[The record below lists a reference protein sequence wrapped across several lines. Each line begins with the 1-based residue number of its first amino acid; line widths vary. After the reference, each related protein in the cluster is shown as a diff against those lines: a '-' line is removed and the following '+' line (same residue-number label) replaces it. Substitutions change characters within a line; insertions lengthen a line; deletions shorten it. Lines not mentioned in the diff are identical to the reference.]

1 MTIRAPSNPTTTR
14 ALSVRSAS
22 FDEAENTVEVV
33 YATATRAQRDGYL
46 EELVISEEAI
56 DATRLDAGAVPLL
69 VDHMPWGTAFGTV
82 VGHRIEGGQAIATVK
97 LSVAEEHRGIVENIK
112 AGVIRTVS
120 VGYQILGWDEVPTED
135 GAPVMRV
142 TRWMPAEISLVT
154 IPADHLAQIR
164 STSSADLVR
173 RTITAAPKKEAS
185 MTVKT
190 KAKTGQ
196 RSAAAAAAEVL
207 DEVAEAAGV
216 EATQELE
223 AAVEE
228 AIQGAVDTV
237 AEEAAAES
245 EETAADETAAEDDGE
260 TVDEAPAEASRAAAI
275 LELCTRHGLSL
286 AFATRHVKAGT
297 SIHQVRAAVLDSIA
311 ARSAPPM
318 TTARITRDE
327 RETLVSRASDAIY
340 SRMSGE
346 APTAQARDMRYLS
359 VVEMARAFVGADAAG
374 MSRSQVVQ
382 AALQTRSGMHTTSD
396 FAAALGNAASR
407 TLRRAYEAA
416 TPTYGPFVREVTLP
430 DFRATDRVQIG
441 DAPILERRA
450 EGSETKRG
458 TLSDSKES
466 IQLATFA
473 KALSMSRQMMVNDD
487 LDAFSRILTSFG
499 MRAAELQSD
508 LVYGKL
514 TGNPK
519 MSDGKS
525 LFHASHNNIL
535 NVALDV
541 NGLSEARKAMRKQ
554 TGLDGAKL
562 NISPV
567 TLIVGPELETEAQK
581 IIAPI
586 SAALAGDVNPFAGS
600 SLQLVVDSRIED
612 AAWFL
617 AANPALIDTI
627 ELAFLDGARG
637 VQTST
642 IDAPMLDGVDV
653 LAQIDCEAGVID
665 FRGLLKSAGG
675 Q

>member
-1 MTIRAPSNPTTTR
+1 MTTRAPSSPTQTR
-14 ALSVRSAS
+14 SLAVRSAS

-97 LSVAEEHRGIVENIK
+97 LSVAEEHRGIVDNIR

-120 VGYQILGWDEVPTED
+120 VGYQILGWEEVPTED
-135 GAPVMRV
+135 GVPVMRV

-164 STSSADLVR
+164 SAATDLVR
-173 RTITAAPKKEAS
+173 RTTTAAAPKQKDAR
-185 MTVKT
+185 MKL
-190 KAKTGQ
+190 KK
-196 RSAAAAAAEVL
+196 RDAAAAAAEVI
-207 DEVAEAAGV
+207 DEVAEGAGV
-216 EATQELE
+216 EATPELE

-228 AIQGAVDTV
+228 AIQVAVDAVT
-237 AEEAAAES
+237 EEAAAET
-245 EETAADETAAEDDGE
+245 EETAAEETAAEDDGE

-275 LELCTRHGLSL
+275 LDLCTRHGFSL
-286 AFATRHVKAGT
+286 AFASRHIKAGT
-297 SIHQVRAAVLDSIA
+297 SIHKVRAAVLDSIA

-525 LFHASHNNIL
+525 LFHASHNNLL

>member
-1 MTIRAPSNPTTTR
+1 MTTRAPYSPTQTR
-14 ALSVRSAS
+14 ALSVRSES
-22 FDEAENTVEVV
+22 YDEEAGTVEVV
-33 YATATRAQRDGYL
+33 YATETPVGRWGYV
-46 EELVISEEAI
+46 EQLVVSEDAI
-56 DATRLDAGAVPLL
+56 DTTRLDSGSVNLL
-69 VDHMPWGTAFGTV
+69 RQHDSWSDLPIGSV
-82 VGHRIEGGQAIATVK
+82 VAHRIEGGMAIATIR
-97 LSVAEEHRGIVENIK
+97 LSVDPEHKGLVENIK

-120 VGYQILGWDEVPTED
+120 VGYAIQESEEVTGAD
-135 GAPVMRV
+135 GIVTQRV
-142 TRWMPAEISLVT
+142 TRWQPVEISLVSV
-154 IPADHLAQIR
+154 PADPNAQVR
-164 STSSADLVR
+164 SATSDLVR
-173 RTITAAPKKEAS
+173 RTVTAAAPAKKEAN
-185 MTVKT
+185 MKT
-190 KAKTGQ
+190 KK
-196 RSAAAAAAEVL
+196 RDAASAAAEVV
-207 DEVAEAAGV
+207 DEVAEGAGV
-216 EATQELE
+216 EVTPELE

-228 AIQGAVDTV
+228 AIQGAVDT
-237 AEEAAAES
+237 ATEEAAAEI
-245 EETAADETAAEDDGE
+245 EETAAEETASEDDGE
-260 TVDEAPAEASRAAAI
+260 TVEEAPAEASRAAAI

-327 RETLVSRASDAIY
+327 RETLVSRASDAMF

-525 LFHASHNNIL
+525 LFHASHNNLL